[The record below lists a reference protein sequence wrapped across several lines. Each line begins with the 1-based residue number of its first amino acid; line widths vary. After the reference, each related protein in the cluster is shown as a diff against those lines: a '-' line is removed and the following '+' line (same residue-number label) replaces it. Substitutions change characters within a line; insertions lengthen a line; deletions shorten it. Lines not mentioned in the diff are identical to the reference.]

1 MGNTERSRAGET
13 WQATEAELRA
23 GTQDTTAEAGRGI
36 EQ

>member
-1 MGNTERSRAGET
+1 MGNTEGCRAGEK

-23 GTQDTTAEAGRGI
+23 GTQDTTAEAGRGT